1 MTRTRLAAAAMLT
14 LGLLAPVATAT
25 SAAAAPK
32 ACGESVQIKDHKAGQ
47 AAAKAKDA
55 RGKGAKGK
63 ALTKAHSRPAFV
75 HGGKVTAVDAEA
87 STLTFV
93 VRGGQNKALRGCT
106 LTVVVTEDTKVNRND
121 APASLV
127 DVVAGD
133 HVNVKGKT
141 TRDATSGDVT
151 YTAARISAEAPD
163 FESAD

>member
-1 MTRTRLAAAAMLT
+1 MTRTRLAAAAILT

-32 ACGESVQIKDHKAGQ
+32 ACGESAQIKDHKAGK
-47 AAAKAKDA
+47 AAAKAKNA
-55 RGKGAKGK
+55 KAKGK
-63 ALTKAHSRPAFV
+63 KKGHSKPMFV
-75 HGGKVTAVDAEA
+75 HGGKVTAVDATA

-106 LTVVVTEDTKVNRND
+106 LTVVVTEATKVNRND
-121 APASLV
+121 AAATLA

-151 YTAARISAEAPD
+151 YTATRISAEAPD